1 MRKYGFN
8 FQWIYVWDEGRTPEL
23 PDQKALDFL
32 AKLGFNFVRI
42 PADYRFW
49 INNFNY
55 FNPNERIFEFIDSYL
70 HECSKRNIHM
80 CLNLHRA
87 PGYCI
92 NRNDIER
99 DNLWLDKIAQDG
111 FVYQWELFAKRYK
124 GVSNKFL
131 SFDLVNEPP
140 DVGQYGLTRENHAS
154 LIIRTVNAI
163 RHIDPNREIVID
175 GLGG

>member
-23 PDQKALDFL
+23 PVQKALDFL

-70 HECSKRNIHM
+70 HEYSKRNIHM

-99 DNLWLDKIAQDG
+99 DNLWLDKIPQDG

-154 LIIRTVNAI
+154 LIIRTVKCNTAY
-163 RHIDPNREIVID
+163 RP
-175 GLGG
+175 